1 MTGETPKR
9 KPAAKNP
16 DPEGISAAFVRAW
29 SAIQTV
35 AHDRSNEHF
44 KAKYTTYDA
53 IIGAIRPLL
62 AAEGLAFAQLP
73 VNTYDD
79 EGKADTRA
87 VLTQTLYH
95 KSGETIDMGTI
106 AVPVKKT
113 GDPQA
118 FGSAMTYAK
127 RYGICAAFGIPTGDD
142 DDGNRAAAPDYRA
155 MAIEM
160 IAEWSGTSGQDLN
173 AAARQVS
180 QRAGTTDAKG
190 IHDFVKQNMSQ
201 PFAEFMAPSTN
212 GVSK

>member
-1 MTGETPKR
+1 MTDETPKR
-9 KPAAKNP
+9 KNATSP

-35 AHDRSNEHF
+35 AHDRSNDHF
-44 KAKYTTYDA
+44 NAKYTTYDKL
-53 IIGAIRPLL
+53 ISVVRPILQDH
-62 AAEGLAFAQLP
+62 GLAFPQIP
-73 VNTYDD
+73 VNSYDD
-79 EGKADTRA
+79 EGKADSRA
-87 VLTQTLYH
+87 ILVQTLVH
-95 KSGETIDMGTI
+95 RSGETMDMGTI

-113 GDPQA
+113 NDPQA

-127 RYGICAAFGIPTGDD
+127 RYGLCAVFGIPTGDD

-160 IAEWSGTSGQDLN
+160 IAEWSGTSGPDLN

-190 IHDFVKQNMSQ
+190 IHDYVKQNMSQ